1 MQKAA
6 VGRVMGACGRGH
18 GNLFVM
24 HKQVVMHKV
33 VLGLLWVRAVEGDGE
48 EGAFDEG
55 AGWDEGAAG

>member
-6 VGRVMGACGRGH
+6 VGRVMGACGRGQ
-18 GNLFVM
+18 G
-24 HKQVVMHKV
+24 KQFVMHKV
-33 VLGLLWVRAVEGDGE
+33 VLGLLWVRTVEGDGE